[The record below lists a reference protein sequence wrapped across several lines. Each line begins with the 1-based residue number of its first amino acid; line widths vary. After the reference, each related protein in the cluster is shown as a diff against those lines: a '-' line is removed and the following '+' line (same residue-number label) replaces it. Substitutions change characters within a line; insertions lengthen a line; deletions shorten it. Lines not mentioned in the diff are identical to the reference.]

1 MFLISSSRRFKR
13 QNTFLPNLVGVWTVF
28 LLVPLS
34 GKTLQSRQGGR
45 YSLCFFF
52 LLLLGFCLYLPPC
65 GMSWEGSVTTQAQI
79 QGYELAHSNINSI
92 YELLEHIMG
101 PDMQIQSY
109 RISVTQGNNMISN
122 CSPYKN
128 PELIVKQK

>member
-1 MFLISSSRRFKR
+1 
-13 QNTFLPNLVGVWTVF
+13 
-28 LLVPLS
+28 
-34 GKTLQSRQGGR
+34 
-45 YSLCFFF
+45 
-52 LLLLGFCLYLPPC
+52 
-65 GMSWEGSVTTQAQI
+65 MSWEGSVTTQAQI